1 MLPQAKVPQA
11 KAPARLALVIG
22 NGAYENA
29 PALKNPV
36 NDAADMCAAL
46 RKSGFKTLCHTNLRS
61 RAEFDASVKDY
72 VDQLGPNTVGLFYY
86 SGHGVQANNA
96 NYLIPTQVQ
105 PEAMSRDPLR
115 VLYGLDEVFARL
127 RQKPTRFQ
135 LVILDACRTD
145 LFSPAPNQASGRG
158 PNTAQRSALIR
169 SLETVSRASNGLAE
183 INGVPP
189 GTMVFY
195 ATASKEAAFDGEGR
209 NGPLTKH
216 VLQHIRTPGLEVG
229 AFFKRVTR
237 AVETETVRDYG
248 KRQTP
253 FISGSF
259 TGEFC
264 FALCPGEGDP
274 GNPL

>member
-1 MLPQAKVPQA
+1 M
-11 KAPARLALVIG
+11 
-22 NGAYENA
+22 
-29 PALKNPV
+29 
-36 NDAADMCAAL
+36 
-46 RKSGFKTLCHTNLRS
+46 
-61 RAEFDASVKDY
+61 
-72 VDQLGPNTVGLFYY
+72 
-86 SGHGVQANNA
+86 
-96 NYLIPTQVQ
+96 
-105 PEAMSRDPLR
+105 
-115 VLYGLDEVFARL
+115 
-127 RQKPTRFQ
+127 
-135 LVILDACRTD
+135 
-145 LFSPAPNQASGRG
+145 
-158 PNTAQRSALIR
+158 
-169 SLETVSRASNGLAE
+169 SRASNGLAE